1 MSKSLYEY
9 DFPKDLKN
17 MTFDELD
24 LLSYQIRDF
33 LIEKISKTGGH
44 LAPNLGVV
52 ELTLALHFAF
62 NSPKDKLIW
71 DVGHQSYVHKILTGR
86 AKGFDSLRQFGGMSG
101 FPKVCESPHD
111 VFDTG
116 HSSTAI
122 SLAMGMAVSRDLKHD
137 DYSIVAI
144 IGDGAMTGG
153 LAFEGLNNMSE
164 SGRRVI
170 VILNDNGMS
179 ISPNVGGLAKHLR
192 NLRTS
197 NQYLNIKKT
206 AKKVVDLPYIGDSLY
221 KSLRNAKEHMKYALL
236 PKGILF
242 EELGLTYLGPVD
254 GHNVEE
260 LARAMQ
266 AAKKINGPV
275 LIHAITKKGK
285 GYRSAENNPD
295 KFHGIGSFN
304 PCTGLPNPSKGI
316 SYSSIAGDEILSMA
330 KDHDDVVAV
339 SAAMCDA
346 TGLRKF
352 ADEFPERFF
361 DVGIAEAHGVTFSA
375 GMAASG
381 IRPVVAIYSSFLQR
395 AYDQIIEDVCIQN
408 LPVIFAIDRA
418 GVVGADGET
427 HHGNFDIA
435 YLSTMPNMTV
445 FTPNG
450 EKQLREAFRIAYS
463 LKSPCAIR
471 YPRGECPLD
480 SDHAVDSNFSSGN
493 TLTDLTKEVTDLT
506 KYATERYFLGQ
517 DVDIWAVGRMQEK
530 AKEIR
535 KILEDKG
542 MSVGIVNVKM
552 VKPIDLSEL
561 DDKAGLIVTLEDGTV
576 NGGFGEQFCSKLYTQ
591 KIDANAFKNTQTSSI
606 VKSKYNNKIIT
617 IGWPDKFIEH
627 GDVKS
632 LEKKYSLDVESIAT
646 NIEKR
651 YNKLNLDR

>member
-9 DFPKDLKN
+9 DFPKDLKK

-33 LIEKISKTGGH
+33 LIEKVSKTGGH

-62 NSPKDKLIW
+62 NSPKDKMIW

-101 FPKVCESPHD
+101 FPKICESPHD

-122 SLAMGMAVSRDLKHD
+122 SLAMGMAVSRDVKHD
-137 DYSIVAI
+137 DYNIVAI

-153 LAFEGLNNMSE
+153 LAFEGLNNISE

-179 ISPNVGGLAKHLR
+179 ISPNIGGLAKHLR

-206 AKKVVDLPYIGDSLY
+206 ARKVVDVPYIGDSLY
-221 KSLRNAKEHMKYALL
+221 KGMRNAKDHMKYALL
-236 PKGILF
+236 PKGVLF

-260 LARAMQ
+260 LVNAMQ

-304 PCTGLPNPSKGI
+304 PCTGLPNPSKGV

-352 ADEFPERFF
+352 ADKFPERFF

-381 IRPVVAIYSSFLQR
+381 LRPVVAIYSSFLQR
-395 AYDQIIEDVCIQN
+395 AYDQILEDVCIQK

-471 YPRGECPLD
+471 YPRGECPIN
-480 SDHAVDSNFSSGN
+480 SDTSVDSNFSSEN
-493 TLTDLTKEVTDLT
+493 AVTELT
-506 KYATERYFLGQ
+506 KYATERYCSGQ

-530 AKEIR
+530 AKDIR
-535 KILEDKG
+535 GILEDKG

-552 VKPIDLSEL
+552 VKPIDLSQF
-561 DDKAGLIVTLEDGTV
+561 DDKSGLIVTLEDGTL
-576 NGGFGEQFCSKLYTQ
+576 NGGFGEQFSSMLFTQ
-591 KIDANAFKNTQTSSI
+591 KIDTDAFENSQTSLI
-606 VKSKYNNKIIT
+606 VKNEYNNKIIT

-627 GDVKS
+627 GDLKS
-632 LEKKYSLDVESIAT
+632 LEKKYSLGAKSIAEA
-646 NIEKR
+646 IKSK
-651 YNKLNLDR
+651 YNELNLKR

>member
-9 DFPKDLKN
+9 DFPKDLKE
-17 MTFDELD
+17 MSFEDLD
-24 LLSYQIRDF
+24 LLSYQIREF
-33 LIEKISKTGGH
+33 LIEKVSQTGGH

-62 NSPKDKLIW
+62 DSPKDKLIW

-86 AKGFDSLRQFGGMSG
+86 ARGFDSLRQFGGMSG
-101 FPKVCESPHD
+101 FPKVSESPHD

-122 SLAMGMAVSRDLKHD
+122 SLAMGMSVSRDLNND
-137 DYSIVAI
+137 DYNIVAI

-153 LAFEGLNNMSE
+153 LAFEGLNNISD

-170 VILNDNGMS
+170 VVLNDNGMS
-179 ISPNVGGLAKHLR
+179 ISQNIGGLAKHLR

-197 NQYLNIKKT
+197 NPYLNIKKT
-206 AKKVVDLPYIGDSLY
+206 AKKVVGVPYIGDSLY
-221 KSLRNAKEHMKYALL
+221 KGMRNAKEHMKYALL
-236 PKGILF
+236 PKGVLF
-242 EELGLTYLGPVD
+242 EELGLTYLGPIN
-254 GHNVEE
+254 GHNVED
-260 LARAMQ
+260 LVDAMQ
-266 AAKKINGPV
+266 AAKKIDGPV

-304 PCTGLPNPSKGI
+304 PCTGLPKPSSGV
-316 SYSSIAGDEILSMA
+316 SYSSMAGNEILSMA
-330 KDHDDVVAV
+330 DDHPEIVAV

-352 ADEFPERFF
+352 ADKYPERFF

-381 IRPVVAIYSSFLQR
+381 LRPIVAIYSSFLQR
-395 AYDQIIEDVCIQN
+395 AYDQIIEDVCIQK

-435 YLSTMPNMTV
+435 YLSTMPNMTI

-463 LKSPCAIR
+463 LNSPCAIR
-471 YPRGECPLD
+471 YPRGECPLE
-480 SDHAVDSNFSSGN
+480 SDVLANPEMFSKDN
-493 TLTDLTKEVTDLT
+493 EVSDLT
-506 KYATERYFLGQ
+506 KYATERLFKGH

-535 KILEDKG
+535 NILQNKG
-542 MSVGIVNVKM
+542 LNVGIVNVKM
-552 VKPIDLSEL
+552 VKPIDVSQF
-561 DDKAGLIVTLEDGTV
+561 DCNTKIVVTLEDGTLK
-576 NGGFGEQFCSKLYTQ
+576 GGFGEQFCSMIHSQ
-591 KIDANAFKNTQTSSI
+591 KIDGVTCENSHTSTSI
-606 VKSKYNNKIIT
+606 KDECCGKIIT
-617 IGWPDKFIEH
+617 VGWPDKFIEH

-632 LEKKYSLDVESIAT
+632 LEKKYSLDAESIADR
-646 NIEKR
+646 IQRK
-651 YNKLNLDR
+651 YNELYLNR

>member
-9 DFPKDLKN
+9 DFPKDLKK

-33 LIEKISKTGGH
+33 LIEKVSKTGGH

-62 NSPKDKLIW
+62 NSPKDKMIW

-101 FPKVCESPHD
+101 FPKICESPHD

-122 SLAMGMAVSRDLKHD
+122 SLAMGMAVSRDVKHD
-137 DYSIVAI
+137 DYNIVAI

-153 LAFEGLNNMSE
+153 LAFEGLNNISE

-179 ISPNVGGLAKHLR
+179 ISPNIGGLAKHLR

-206 AKKVVDLPYIGDSLY
+206 ARKVVDVPYIGDSLY
-221 KSLRNAKEHMKYALL
+221 KGMRNAKDHMKYALL
-236 PKGILF
+236 PKGVLF

-260 LARAMQ
+260 LVNAMQ

-304 PCTGLPNPSKGI
+304 PCTGLPNPSKGV

-352 ADEFPERFF
+352 ADKYPERFF

-381 IRPVVAIYSSFLQR
+381 LRPVVAIYSSFLQR
-395 AYDQIIEDVCIQN
+395 AYDQIIEDVCIQK

-471 YPRGECPLD
+471 YPRGECPIN
-480 SDHAVDSNFSSGN
+480 SDTSVDSNFSSEN
-493 TLTDLTKEVTDLT
+493 AVTELT
-506 KYATERYFLGQ
+506 KYATERYCSGQ

-530 AKEIR
+530 AKDIR
-535 KILEDKG
+535 GILEDKG

-552 VKPIDLSEL
+552 VKPIDLSQF
-561 DDKAGLIVTLEDGTV
+561 DDKSGLIVTLEDGTL
-576 NGGFGEQFCSKLYTQ
+576 NGGFGEQFSSMLFTQ
-591 KIDANAFKNTQTSSI
+591 KIDTDAFENSQTSLI
-606 VKSKYNNKIIT
+606 VKNEYNNKIIT

-627 GDVKS
+627 GDLKS
-632 LEKKYSLDVESIAT
+632 LEKKYSLDAKSIAEA
-646 NIEKR
+646 IKSK
-651 YNKLNLDR
+651 YNELNLKR

>member
-9 DFPKDLKN
+9 DFPKDLKK

-33 LIEKISKTGGH
+33 LIEKVSKTGGH

-62 NSPKDKLIW
+62 NSPKDKMIW

-101 FPKVCESPHD
+101 FPKICESPHD

-122 SLAMGMAVSRDLKHD
+122 SLAMGMAVSRDVKHD
-137 DYSIVAI
+137 DYNIVAI

-153 LAFEGLNNMSE
+153 LAFEGLNNISE

-179 ISPNVGGLAKHLR
+179 ISPNIGGLAKHLR

-206 AKKVVDLPYIGDSLY
+206 ARKVVDVPYIGDSLY
-221 KSLRNAKEHMKYALL
+221 KGMRNAKDHMKYALL
-236 PKGILF
+236 PKGVLF

-260 LARAMQ
+260 LVNAMQ

-304 PCTGLPNPSKGI
+304 PCTGLPNPSKGV

-352 ADEFPERFF
+352 ADKFPERFF

-381 IRPVVAIYSSFLQR
+381 LRPVVAIYSSFLQR
-395 AYDQIIEDVCIQN
+395 AYDQILEDVCIQK

-471 YPRGECPLD
+471 YPRGECPIN
-480 SDHAVDSNFSSGN
+480 SDTSVDSNFSSEN
-493 TLTDLTKEVTDLT
+493 AVTELT
-506 KYATERYFLGQ
+506 KYATERYCSGQ

-530 AKEIR
+530 AKDIR
-535 KILEDKG
+535 GILEDKG

-552 VKPIDLSEL
+552 VKPIDLSEF
-561 DDKAGLIVTLEDGTV
+561 DDKSGLIVTLEDGTL
-576 NGGFGEQFCSKLYTQ
+576 NGGFGEQFSSMLFTQ
-591 KIDANAFKNTQTSSI
+591 KIDTDAFENSQTSLI
-606 VKSKYNNKIIT
+606 VKNEYNNKIIT

-627 GDVKS
+627 GDLKS
-632 LEKKYSLDVESIAT
+632 LEKKYSLDAKSIAEA
-646 NIEKR
+646 IKSK
-651 YNKLNLDR
+651 YNELNLKR

>member
-9 DFPKDLKN
+9 DFPKDLKK

-33 LIEKISKTGGH
+33 LIEKVSKTGGH

-62 NSPKDKLIW
+62 NSPKDKMIW

-101 FPKVCESPHD
+101 FPKICESPHD

-122 SLAMGMAVSRDLKHD
+122 SLAMGMAVSRDVKHD
-137 DYSIVAI
+137 DYNIVAI

-153 LAFEGLNNMSE
+153 LAFEGLNNISE

-179 ISPNVGGLAKHLR
+179 ISPNIGGLAKHLR

-206 AKKVVDLPYIGDSLY
+206 ARKVVDVPYIGDSLY
-221 KSLRNAKEHMKYALL
+221 KGMRNAKDHMKYALL
-236 PKGILF
+236 PKGVLF

-260 LARAMQ
+260 LVNAMQ

-304 PCTGLPNPSKGI
+304 PCTGLPNPSKGV

-352 ADEFPERFF
+352 ADKFPERFF

-381 IRPVVAIYSSFLQR
+381 LRPVVAIYSSFLQR
-395 AYDQIIEDVCIQN
+395 AYDQILEDVCIQK

-471 YPRGECPLD
+471 YPRGECPIN
-480 SDHAVDSNFSSGN
+480 SDTSVDSNFSSEN
-493 TLTDLTKEVTDLT
+493 AVTELT
-506 KYATERYFLGQ
+506 KYATERYCSGQ

-530 AKEIR
+530 AKDIR
-535 KILEDKG
+535 GILEDKG

-552 VKPIDLSEL
+552 VKPIDLSQF
-561 DDKAGLIVTLEDGTV
+561 DDKSGLIVTLEDGTL
-576 NGGFGEQFCSKLYTQ
+576 NGGFGEQFSSMLFTQ
-591 KIDANAFKNTQTSSI
+591 KIDTDAFENSQTSLI
-606 VKSKYNNKIIT
+606 VKNEYNNKIIT

-627 GDVKS
+627 GDLKS
-632 LEKKYSLDVESIAT
+632 LEKKYSLDAKSIAEA
-646 NIEKR
+646 IKSK
-651 YNKLNLDR
+651 YNELNLKR

>member
-9 DFPKDLKN
+9 DFPKDLKK

-33 LIEKISKTGGH
+33 LIEKVSKTGGH

-122 SLAMGMAVSRDLKHD
+122 SLAMGMAVSRDVKHD
-137 DYSIVAI
+137 DYNIVAI

-153 LAFEGLNNMSE
+153 LAFEGLNNISE

-179 ISPNVGGLAKHLR
+179 ISPNIGGLAKHLR

-206 AKKVVDLPYIGDSLY
+206 ARKVVDVPYIGDSLY
-221 KSLRNAKEHMKYALL
+221 KGMRNAKDHMKYALL
-236 PKGILF
+236 PKGVLF

-260 LARAMQ
+260 LVNAMQ

-304 PCTGLPNPSKGI
+304 PCTGLPNPSKGV

-352 ADEFPERFF
+352 ANKFPERFF

-381 IRPVVAIYSSFLQR
+381 LRPVVAIYSSFLQR
-395 AYDQIIEDVCIQN
+395 AYDQILEDVCIQK

-445 FTPNG
+445 FSPNG
-450 EKQLREAFRIAYS
+450 EKQLREAFQIAYS

-471 YPRGECPLD
+471 YPRGECPLN
-480 SDHAVDSNFSSGN
+480 SDAALEPNFSSEN
-493 TLTDLTKEVTDLT
+493 TAIDLT
-506 KYATERYFLGQ
+506 KYATERYCSGQ

-535 KILEDKG
+535 RILEEKG
-542 MSVGIVNVKM
+542 MSIGIVNVKL
-552 VKPIDLSEL
+552 VKPIDFSEF
-561 DDKAGLIVTLEDGTV
+561 DVKAKIIVTLEDGTL
-576 NGGFGEQFCSKLYTQ
+576 NGGFGEKFSSKLCTQ
-591 KIDANAFKNTQTSSI
+591 RMDTDEL
-606 VKSKYNNKIIT
+606 NNLQASAKKHDKHLNSIIT

-627 GDVKS
+627 GDVKN
-632 LEKKYSLDVESIAT
+632 LEKKYSLDAESIAA

-651 YNKLNLDR
+651 YNELNLDR

>member
-9 DFPKDLKN
+9 DFPKDLKK

-33 LIEKISKTGGH
+33 LIEKVSKTGGH

-62 NSPKDKLIW
+62 NSPKDKMIW

-101 FPKVCESPHD
+101 FPKICESPHD

-122 SLAMGMAVSRDLKHD
+122 SLAMGMAVSRDVKHD
-137 DYSIVAI
+137 DYNIVAI

-153 LAFEGLNNMSE
+153 LAFEGLNNISE

-179 ISPNVGGLAKHLR
+179 ISPNIGGLAKHLR

-206 AKKVVDLPYIGDSLY
+206 ARKVVDVPYIGDSLY
-221 KSLRNAKEHMKYALL
+221 KGMRNAKDHMKYALL
-236 PKGILF
+236 PKGVLF

-260 LARAMQ
+260 LVNAMQ

-304 PCTGLPNPSKGI
+304 PCTGLPNPSKGV

-352 ADEFPERFF
+352 ANKFPERFF

-381 IRPVVAIYSSFLQR
+381 LRPVVAIYSSFLQR
-395 AYDQIIEDVCIQN
+395 AYDQILEDVCIQK

-471 YPRGECPLD
+471 YPRGECPIN
-480 SDHAVDSNFSSGN
+480 SDTSVDSNFSSEN
-493 TLTDLTKEVTDLT
+493 AVTELT
-506 KYATERYFLGQ
+506 KYATERYCSGQ

-530 AKEIR
+530 AKDIR
-535 KILEDKG
+535 GILEDKG

-552 VKPIDLSEL
+552 VKPINLSQF
-561 DDKAGLIVTLEDGTV
+561 DDKSGLIVTLEDGTL
-576 NGGFGEQFCSKLYTQ
+576 NGGFGEQFSSMLFTQ
-591 KIDANAFKNTQTSSI
+591 KIDTDAFENSQTSLI
-606 VKSKYNNKIIT
+606 VKNEYNNKIIT

-627 GDVKS
+627 GDLKS
-632 LEKKYSLDVESIAT
+632 LEKKYSLDAKSIAEA
-646 NIEKR
+646 IKSK
-651 YNKLNLDR
+651 YNELNLKR

>member
-9 DFPKDLKN
+9 DFPKDLKK

-33 LIEKISKTGGH
+33 LIEKVSKTGGH

-62 NSPKDKLIW
+62 NSPKDKMIW

-101 FPKVCESPHD
+101 FPKICESPHD

-122 SLAMGMAVSRDLKHD
+122 SLAMGMAVSRDVKHD
-137 DYSIVAI
+137 DYNIVAI

-153 LAFEGLNNMSE
+153 LAFEGLNNISE

-179 ISPNVGGLAKHLR
+179 ISPNIGGLAKHLR

-206 AKKVVDLPYIGDSLY
+206 ARNVFDVPYIADSLY
-221 KSLRNAKEHMKYALL
+221 KGMRNAKDHMKYALL
-236 PKGILF
+236 PKGVLF

-260 LARAMQ
+260 LVNAMQ

-304 PCTGLPNPSKGI
+304 PCTGLPNPSKGV

-352 ADEFPERFF
+352 ADKFPERFF

-381 IRPVVAIYSSFLQR
+381 LRPVVAIYSSFLQR
-395 AYDQIIEDVCIQN
+395 AYDQILEDVCIQK

-471 YPRGECPLD
+471 YPRGECPIN
-480 SDHAVDSNFSSGN
+480 SDTSVDSNFSSEN
-493 TLTDLTKEVTDLT
+493 AVTELT
-506 KYATERYFLGQ
+506 KYATERYCSGQ

-530 AKEIR
+530 AKDIR
-535 KILEDKG
+535 GILEDKG

-552 VKPIDLSEL
+552 VKPIDLSQF
-561 DDKAGLIVTLEDGTV
+561 DDKSGLIVTLEDGTL
-576 NGGFGEQFCSKLYTQ
+576 NGGFGEQFSSMLFTQ
-591 KIDANAFKNTQTSSI
+591 KIDTDAFENSQTSLI
-606 VKSKYNNKIIT
+606 VKNEYNNKIIT

-627 GDVKS
+627 GDLKS
-632 LEKKYSLDVESIAT
+632 LEKKYSLDAKSIAEA
-646 NIEKR
+646 IKSK
-651 YNKLNLDR
+651 YNELNLKR

>member
-9 DFPKDLKN
+9 DFPKDLKK

-33 LIEKISKTGGH
+33 LIEKVSKTGGH

-122 SLAMGMAVSRDLKHD
+122 SLAMGMAVSRDVKHD
-137 DYSIVAI
+137 DYNIVAI

-153 LAFEGLNNMSE
+153 LAFEGLNNISE

-179 ISPNVGGLAKHLR
+179 ISPNIGGLAKHLR

-206 AKKVVDLPYIGDSLY
+206 ARKVVDVPYIGDSLY
-221 KSLRNAKEHMKYALL
+221 KGMRNAKDHMKYALL
-236 PKGILF
+236 PKGVLF

-260 LARAMQ
+260 LVNAMQ

-304 PCTGLPNPSKGI
+304 PCTGLPNPSKGV

-352 ADEFPERFF
+352 ADKFPERFF

-381 IRPVVAIYSSFLQR
+381 LRPVVAIYSSFLQR
-395 AYDQIIEDVCIQN
+395 AYDQILEDVCIQK

-471 YPRGECPLD
+471 YPRGECPIN
-480 SDHAVDSNFSSGN
+480 SDTSVDSNFSSEN
-493 TLTDLTKEVTDLT
+493 AVTELT
-506 KYATERYFLGQ
+506 KYATERYCSGQ

-530 AKEIR
+530 AKDIR
-535 KILEDKG
+535 GILEDKG

-552 VKPIDLSEL
+552 VKPIDLSQF
-561 DDKAGLIVTLEDGTV
+561 DDKSGLIVTLEDGTL
-576 NGGFGEQFCSKLYTQ
+576 NGGFGEQFSSMLFTQ
-591 KIDANAFKNTQTSSI
+591 KIDTDAFENSQTSLI
-606 VKSKYNNKIIT
+606 VKNEYNNKIIT

-627 GDVKS
+627 GDLKS
-632 LEKKYSLDVESIAT
+632 LEKKYSLDAKSIAEA
-646 NIEKR
+646 IKSK
-651 YNKLNLDR
+651 YNELNLKR

>member
-9 DFPKDLKN
+9 DFPKDLKK

-33 LIEKISKTGGH
+33 LIEKVSKTGGH

-62 NSPKDKLIW
+62 NSPKDKMIW

-101 FPKVCESPHD
+101 FPKICESPHD

-122 SLAMGMAVSRDLKHD
+122 SLAMGMAVSRDVKHD
-137 DYSIVAI
+137 DYNIVAI

-153 LAFEGLNNMSE
+153 LAFEGLNNISE

-179 ISPNVGGLAKHLR
+179 ISPNIGGLAKHLR

-206 AKKVVDLPYIGDSLY
+206 ARKVVDVPYIGDSLY
-221 KSLRNAKEHMKYALL
+221 KGMRNAKDHMKYALL
-236 PKGILF
+236 PKGVLF

-260 LARAMQ
+260 LVNAMQ

-285 GYRSAENNPD
+285 GYWSAENNPD

-304 PCTGLPNPSKGI
+304 PCTGLPNPSKGV

-352 ADEFPERFF
+352 ADKFPERFF

-381 IRPVVAIYSSFLQR
+381 LRPVVAIYSSFLQR
-395 AYDQIIEDVCIQN
+395 AYDQILEDVCIQK

-471 YPRGECPLD
+471 YPRGECPIN
-480 SDHAVDSNFSSGN
+480 SDTSVDSNFSSEN
-493 TLTDLTKEVTDLT
+493 AVTELT
-506 KYATERYFLGQ
+506 KYATERYCSGQ

-530 AKEIR
+530 AKDIR
-535 KILEDKG
+535 GILEDKG

-552 VKPIDLSEL
+552 VKPIDLSQF
-561 DDKAGLIVTLEDGTV
+561 DDKSGLIVTLEDGTL
-576 NGGFGEQFCSKLYTQ
+576 NGGFGEQFSSMLFTQ
-591 KIDANAFKNTQTSSI
+591 KIDTDAFENSQTSLI
-606 VKSKYNNKIIT
+606 VKNEYNNKIIT

-627 GDVKS
+627 GDLKS
-632 LEKKYSLDVESIAT
+632 LEKKYSLDAKSIAEA
-646 NIEKR
+646 IKSK
-651 YNKLNLDR
+651 YNELNLKR

>member
-9 DFPKDLKN
+9 DFPKDLKK

-33 LIEKISKTGGH
+33 LIEKVSKTGGH

-62 NSPKDKLIW
+62 NSPKDKMIW

-101 FPKVCESPHD
+101 FPKICESPHD

-122 SLAMGMAVSRDLKHD
+122 SLAMGMAVSRDVKHD
-137 DYSIVAI
+137 DYNIVAI

-153 LAFEGLNNMSE
+153 LAFEGLNNISE

-179 ISPNVGGLAKHLR
+179 ISPNIGGLAKHLR

-206 AKKVVDLPYIGDSLY
+206 ARKVVDVPYIGDSLY
-221 KSLRNAKEHMKYALL
+221 KGMRNAKDHMKYALL
-236 PKGILF
+236 PKGVLF

-260 LARAMQ
+260 LVNAMQ

-352 ADEFPERFF
+352 ADKYPERFF

-381 IRPVVAIYSSFLQR
+381 LRPVVAIYSSFLQR
-395 AYDQIIEDVCIQN
+395 AYDQIIEDVCIQK

-445 FTPNG
+445 FSPNG

-471 YPRGECPLD
+471 YPRGECPIN
-480 SDHAVDSNFSSGN
+480 SDTSVDSNFSSEN
-493 TLTDLTKEVTDLT
+493 AVTELT
-506 KYATERYFLGQ
+506 KYATERYCSGQ

-530 AKEIR
+530 AKDIR
-535 KILEDKG
+535 GILEDKG

-552 VKPIDLSEL
+552 VKPIDLSQF
-561 DDKAGLIVTLEDGTV
+561 DDKSGLIVTLEDGTL
-576 NGGFGEQFCSKLYTQ
+576 NGGFGEQFSSMLFTQ
-591 KIDANAFKNTQTSSI
+591 KIDTDAFENSQTSLI
-606 VKSKYNNKIIT
+606 VKNEYNNKIIT

-627 GDVKS
+627 GDLKS
-632 LEKKYSLDVESIAT
+632 LEKKYSLDAESIAA

-651 YNKLNLDR
+651 YNELNLDR

>member
-9 DFPKDLKN
+9 DFPKDLKK

-33 LIEKISKTGGH
+33 LIEKVSKTGGH

-62 NSPKDKLIW
+62 DSPKDKLIW

-137 DYSIVAI
+137 DYNIVAI

-153 LAFEGLNNMSE
+153 LAFEGLNNISE

-179 ISPNVGGLAKHLR
+179 ISPNIGGLAKHLR

-206 AKKVVDLPYIGDSLY
+206 ARKVVDVPYIGDSLY
-221 KSLRNAKEHMKYALL
+221 KGMRNAKDHMKYALL
-236 PKGILF
+236 PKGVLF

-260 LARAMQ
+260 LVNAMQ

-304 PCTGLPNPSKGI
+304 PCTGLPNPSKGV

-352 ADEFPERFF
+352 ADKFPERFF

-381 IRPVVAIYSSFLQR
+381 LRPVVAIYSSFLQR
-395 AYDQIIEDVCIQN
+395 AYDQILEDVCIQK

-471 YPRGECPLD
+471 YPRGECPIN
-480 SDHAVDSNFSSGN
+480 SDTSVDSNFSSEN
-493 TLTDLTKEVTDLT
+493 AVTELT
-506 KYATERYFLGQ
+506 KYATARYCSGQ

-535 KILEDKG
+535 EILEDKG
-542 MSVGIVNVKM
+542 MSIGIVNVKM
-552 VKPIDLSEL
+552 VKPIDLSQF
-561 DDKAGLIVTLEDGTV
+561 DDKSGLIVTLEDGTL
-576 NGGFGEQFCSKLYTQ
+576 NGGFGEQFCAKLYTQ
-591 KIDANAFKNTQTSSI
+591 RIDRDRFENNQTSLI
-606 VKSKYNNKIIT
+606 SKDEYNNKVIT

-627 GDVKS
+627 GDLKS
-632 LEKKYSLDVESIAT
+632 LEKKHSLDAKSIAESIERKYSEL
-646 NIEKR
+646 NSKR
-651 YNKLNLDR
+651 

>member
-9 DFPKDLKN
+9 DFPKDLKK

-33 LIEKISKTGGH
+33 LIEKVSKTGGH

-62 NSPKDKLIW
+62 NSPKDKMIW

-101 FPKVCESPHD
+101 FPKICESPHD

-122 SLAMGMAVSRDLKHD
+122 SLAMGMAVSRDVKHD
-137 DYSIVAI
+137 DYNIVAI

-153 LAFEGLNNMSE
+153 LAFEGLNNISE

-179 ISPNVGGLAKHLR
+179 ISPNIGGLAKHLR

-206 AKKVVDLPYIGDSLY
+206 ARKVVDVPYIGDSLY
-221 KSLRNAKEHMKYALL
+221 KGMRNAKDHMKYALL
-236 PKGILF
+236 PKGVLF

-260 LARAMQ
+260 LVNAMQ

-304 PCTGLPNPSKGI
+304 PCTGLPNPSKGV

-352 ADEFPERFF
+352 ADKFPERFF

-381 IRPVVAIYSSFLQR
+381 LRPVVAIYSSFLQR
-395 AYDQIIEDVCIQN
+395 AYDQILEDVCIQK

-471 YPRGECPLD
+471 YPRGECPIN
-480 SDHAVDSNFSSGN
+480 SDTSVDSNFSSEN
-493 TLTDLTKEVTDLT
+493 AVTELT
-506 KYATERYFLGQ
+506 KYATERYCSGQ

-530 AKEIR
+530 AKDIR
-535 KILEDKG
+535 GILEDKG

-552 VKPIDLSEL
+552 VKPIDLSQF
-561 DDKAGLIVTLEDGTV
+561 DDKSGLIVTLEDGTL
-576 NGGFGEQFCSKLYTQ
+576 NGGFGEQFSSMLFTQ
-591 KIDANAFKNTQTSSI
+591 KIDTDAFENSQTSLI
-606 VKSKYNNKIIT
+606 VKNEYNNKIIT

-627 GDVKS
+627 GDLKS
-632 LEKKYSLDVESIAT
+632 LEEKYSLDAKSIAEA
-646 NIEKR
+646 IKSK
-651 YNKLNLDR
+651 YNELNLKR

>member
-9 DFPKDLKN
+9 DFPKDLKK

-33 LIEKISKTGGH
+33 LIEKVSKTGGH

-62 NSPKDKLIW
+62 NSPKDKMIW

-101 FPKVCESPHD
+101 FPKICESPHD

-122 SLAMGMAVSRDLKHD
+122 SLAMGMAVSRDVKHD
-137 DYSIVAI
+137 DYNIVAI

-153 LAFEGLNNMSE
+153 LAFEGLNNISE

-179 ISPNVGGLAKHLR
+179 ISPNIGGLAKHLR

-206 AKKVVDLPYIGDSLY
+206 ARKVVDVPYIGDSLY
-221 KSLRNAKEHMKYALL
+221 KGMRNAKDHMKYALL
-236 PKGILF
+236 PKGVLF

-260 LARAMQ
+260 LVNAMQ

-304 PCTGLPNPSKGI
+304 PCTGLPNPSKGV

-352 ADEFPERFF
+352 ADKFPERFF

-381 IRPVVAIYSSFLQR
+381 LRPVLAIYSSFLQR
-395 AYDQIIEDVCIQN
+395 AYDQILEDVCIQK

-471 YPRGECPLD
+471 YPRGECPIN
-480 SDHAVDSNFSSGN
+480 SDTSVDSNFSSEN
-493 TLTDLTKEVTDLT
+493 AVTELT
-506 KYATERYFLGQ
+506 KYATERYCSGQ

-530 AKEIR
+530 AKDIR
-535 KILEDKG
+535 GILEDKG

-552 VKPIDLSEL
+552 VKPIDLSQF
-561 DDKAGLIVTLEDGTV
+561 DDKSGLIVTLEDGTL
-576 NGGFGEQFCSKLYTQ
+576 NGGFGEQFSSMLFTQ
-591 KIDANAFKNTQTSSI
+591 KIDTDAFENSQTSLI
-606 VKSKYNNKIIT
+606 VKNEYNNKIIT

-627 GDVKS
+627 GDLKS
-632 LEKKYSLDVESIAT
+632 LEKKYSLDAKSIAEA
-646 NIEKR
+646 IKSK
-651 YNKLNLDR
+651 YNELNLKR

>member
-1 MSKSLYEY
+1 MSKSLSEY
-9 DFPKDLKN
+9 DFPKDLKK

-33 LIEKISKTGGH
+33 LIEKVSKTGGH

-62 NSPKDKLIW
+62 NSPKDKMIW

-101 FPKVCESPHD
+101 FPKICESPHD

-122 SLAMGMAVSRDLKHD
+122 SLAMGMAVSRDVKHD
-137 DYSIVAI
+137 DYNIVAI

-153 LAFEGLNNMSE
+153 LAFEGLNNISE

-179 ISPNVGGLAKHLR
+179 ISPNIGGLAKHLR

-206 AKKVVDLPYIGDSLY
+206 ARKVVDVPYIGDSLY
-221 KSLRNAKEHMKYALL
+221 KGMRNAKDHMKYALL
-236 PKGILF
+236 PKGVLF

-260 LARAMQ
+260 LVNAMQ

-304 PCTGLPNPSKGI
+304 PCTGLPNPSKGV

-352 ADEFPERFF
+352 ADKFPERFF

-381 IRPVVAIYSSFLQR
+381 LRPVVAIYSSFLQR
-395 AYDQIIEDVCIQN
+395 AYDQILEDVCIQK

-471 YPRGECPLD
+471 YPRGECPIN
-480 SDHAVDSNFSSGN
+480 SDTSVDSNFSSEN
-493 TLTDLTKEVTDLT
+493 AVTELT
-506 KYATERYFLGQ
+506 KYATERYCSGQ

-530 AKEIR
+530 AKDIR
-535 KILEDKG
+535 GILEDKG

-552 VKPIDLSEL
+552 VKPIDLSQF
-561 DDKAGLIVTLEDGTV
+561 DDKSGLIVTLEDGTL
-576 NGGFGEQFCSKLYTQ
+576 NGGFGEQFSSMLFTQ
-591 KIDANAFKNTQTSSI
+591 KIDTDAFENSQTSLI
-606 VKSKYNNKIIT
+606 VKNEYNNKIIT

-627 GDVKS
+627 GDLKS
-632 LEKKYSLDVESIAT
+632 LEKKYSLDAKSIAEA
-646 NIEKR
+646 IKSK
-651 YNKLNLDR
+651 YNELNLKR

>member
-9 DFPKDLKN
+9 DFPKDLKK

-33 LIEKISKTGGH
+33 LIEKVSKTGGH

-122 SLAMGMAVSRDLKHD
+122 SLAMGMAVSRDVKHD
-137 DYSIVAI
+137 DYNIVAI

-153 LAFEGLNNMSE
+153 LAFEGLNNISE

-179 ISPNVGGLAKHLR
+179 ISPNIGGLAKHLR

-206 AKKVVDLPYIGDSLY
+206 ARKVVDVPYIGDSLY
-221 KSLRNAKEHMKYALL
+221 KGMRNAKDHMKYALL
-236 PKGILF
+236 PKGVLF

-260 LARAMQ
+260 LVNAMQ

-304 PCTGLPNPSKGI
+304 PCTGLPNPSKGV

-352 ADEFPERFF
+352 ANKFPERFF

-381 IRPVVAIYSSFLQR
+381 LRPVVAIYSSFLQR
-395 AYDQIIEDVCIQN
+395 AYDQILEDVCIQK

-471 YPRGECPLD
+471 YPRGECPIN
-480 SDHAVDSNFSSGN
+480 SDTSVDSNFSSEN
-493 TLTDLTKEVTDLT
+493 AVTELT
-506 KYATERYFLGQ
+506 KYATERYCSGQ
-517 DVDIWAVGRMQEK
+517 GVDIWAVGRMQEK
-530 AKEIR
+530 AKDIR
-535 KILEDKG
+535 GILEDKG

-552 VKPIDLSEL
+552 VKPIDLSQF
-561 DDKAGLIVTLEDGTV
+561 DDKSGLIVTLEDGTL
-576 NGGFGEQFCSKLYTQ
+576 NGGFGEQFSSMLFTQ
-591 KIDANAFKNTQTSSI
+591 KIDTDAFENSQTSLI
-606 VKSKYNNKIIT
+606 VKNEYNNKIIT

-627 GDVKS
+627 GDLKS
-632 LEKKYSLDVESIAT
+632 LEKKYSLDAKSIAEA
-646 NIEKR
+646 IKSK
-651 YNKLNLDR
+651 YNELNLKR

>member
-480 SDHAVDSNFSSGN
+480 SDHAVDSNFSLEN

-561 DDKAGLIVTLEDGTV
+561 DDKAGLIVTLEDGTL
-576 NGGFGEQFCSKLYTQ
+576 NGGFGEQFCAKLYTQ
-591 KIDANAFKNTQTSSI
+591 RDE
-606 VKSKYNNKIIT
+606 YNNKVIT

-627 GDVKS
+627 GDLKS
-632 LEKKYSLDVESIAT
+632 LEKKYSLDAKSIAESI
-646 NIEKR
+646 ERK
-651 YNKLNLDR
+651 YSELNLKR

>member
-9 DFPKDLKN
+9 DFPKDLKK

-33 LIEKISKTGGH
+33 LIEKVSKTGGH

-62 NSPKDKLIW
+62 NSPKDKMIW

-101 FPKVCESPHD
+101 FPKICESPHD

-122 SLAMGMAVSRDLKHD
+122 SLAMGMAVSRDVKHD
-137 DYSIVAI
+137 DYNIVAI

-153 LAFEGLNNMSE
+153 LAFEGLNNISE

-179 ISPNVGGLAKHLR
+179 ISPNIGGLAKHLR

-206 AKKVVDLPYIGDSLY
+206 ARKVVDVPYIGDSLY
-221 KSLRNAKEHMKYALL
+221 KGMRNAKDHMKYALL
-236 PKGILF
+236 PKGVLF

-260 LARAMQ
+260 LVNAMQ
-266 AAKKINGPV
+266 SAKKINGPV

-304 PCTGLPNPSKGI
+304 PCTGLPNPSKGV
-316 SYSSIAGDEILSMA
+316 SYSSIAGDEILSMS

-352 ADEFPERFF
+352 ADKFPERFF

-381 IRPVVAIYSSFLQR
+381 LRPVVAIYSSFLQR
-395 AYDQIIEDVCIQN
+395 AYDQILEDVCIQK

-471 YPRGECPLD
+471 YPRGECPIN
-480 SDHAVDSNFSSGN
+480 SDTSVDSNFSSEN
-493 TLTDLTKEVTDLT
+493 AVTELT
-506 KYATERYFLGQ
+506 KYATERYCSGQ

-530 AKEIR
+530 AKDIR
-535 KILEDKG
+535 GILEDKG

-552 VKPIDLSEL
+552 VKPIDLSQF
-561 DDKAGLIVTLEDGTV
+561 DDKSGLIVTLEDGTL
-576 NGGFGEQFCSKLYTQ
+576 NGGFGEQFSSMLFTQ
-591 KIDANAFKNTQTSSI
+591 KIDTDAFENSQTSLI
-606 VKSKYNNKIIT
+606 VKNEYNNKIIT

-627 GDVKS
+627 GDLKS
-632 LEKKYSLDVESIAT
+632 LEKKYSLDAKSIAEA
-646 NIEKR
+646 IKSK
-651 YNKLNLDR
+651 YNELNLKR

>member
-9 DFPKDLKN
+9 DFPKDLKK

-33 LIEKISKTGGH
+33 LIEKVSKTGGH

-122 SLAMGMAVSRDLKHD
+122 SLAMGMAVSRDVKHD
-137 DYSIVAI
+137 DYNIVAI

-153 LAFEGLNNMSE
+153 LAFEGLNNISE

-179 ISPNVGGLAKHLR
+179 ISPNIGGLAKHLR

-206 AKKVVDLPYIGDSLY
+206 ARKVVDVPYIGDSLY
-221 KSLRNAKEHMKYALL
+221 KGMRNAKDHMKYALL
-236 PKGILF
+236 PKGVLF

-260 LARAMQ
+260 LVNAMQ

-304 PCTGLPNPSKGI
+304 PCTGLPNPSKGV

-352 ADEFPERFF
+352 ADKFPERFF

-381 IRPVVAIYSSFLQR
+381 LRPVVAIYSSFLQR
-395 AYDQIIEDVCIQN
+395 AYDQILEDVCIQK

-471 YPRGECPLD
+471 YPRGECPIN
-480 SDHAVDSNFSSGN
+480 SDTSVDSNFSSEN
-493 TLTDLTKEVTDLT
+493 AVTELT
-506 KYATERYFLGQ
+506 KYATERYCSGQ

-530 AKEIR
+530 AKDIR
-535 KILEDKG
+535 GILEDKG
-542 MSVGIVNVKM
+542 MRVGIVNVKM
-552 VKPIDLSEL
+552 VKPIDLSQF
-561 DDKAGLIVTLEDGTV
+561 DDKSGLIVTLEDGTL
-576 NGGFGEQFCSKLYTQ
+576 NGGFGEQFSSMLFTQ
-591 KIDANAFKNTQTSSI
+591 KIDTDAFENSQTSLI
-606 VKSKYNNKIIT
+606 VKNEYNNKIIT

-627 GDVKS
+627 GDLKS
-632 LEKKYSLDVESIAT
+632 LEKKYSLDAKSIAEA
-646 NIEKR
+646 IKSK
-651 YNKLNLDR
+651 YNELNLKR

>member
-9 DFPKDLKN
+9 DFPKDLKK

-33 LIEKISKTGGH
+33 LIEKVSKTGGH

-62 NSPKDKLIW
+62 NSPKDKMIW

-101 FPKVCESPHD
+101 FPKICESPHD

-122 SLAMGMAVSRDLKHD
+122 SLAMGMAVSRDVKHD
-137 DYSIVAI
+137 DYNIVAI

-153 LAFEGLNNMSE
+153 LAFEGLNNISE

-179 ISPNVGGLAKHLR
+179 ISPNIGGLAKHLR

-206 AKKVVDLPYIGDSLY
+206 ARKVVDVPYIGDSLY
-221 KSLRNAKEHMKYALL
+221 KGMRNAKDHMKYALL
-236 PKGILF
+236 PKGVLF

-260 LARAMQ
+260 LVNAMQ

-304 PCTGLPNPSKGI
+304 PCTGLPNPSKGV

-352 ADEFPERFF
+352 ADKFPERFF

-381 IRPVVAIYSSFLQR
+381 LRPVVAIYSSFLQR
-395 AYDQIIEDVCIQN
+395 AYDQILEDVCIQK

-463 LKSPCAIR
+463 LKSPCPIN
-471 YPRGECPLD
+471 
-480 SDHAVDSNFSSGN
+480 SDTSVDSNFSSEN
-493 TLTDLTKEVTDLT
+493 AVTELT
-506 KYATERYFLGQ
+506 KYATERYCSGQ

-530 AKEIR
+530 AKDIR
-535 KILEDKG
+535 GILEDKG

-552 VKPIDLSEL
+552 VKPIDLSQF
-561 DDKAGLIVTLEDGTV
+561 DDKSGLIVTLEDGTL
-576 NGGFGEQFCSKLYTQ
+576 NGGFGEQFSSMLFTQ
-591 KIDANAFKNTQTSSI
+591 KIDTDAFENSQTSLI
-606 VKSKYNNKIIT
+606 VKNEYNNKIIT

-627 GDVKS
+627 GDLKS
-632 LEKKYSLDVESIAT
+632 LEEKYSLDAKSIAEA
-646 NIEKR
+646 IKSK
-651 YNKLNLDR
+651 YNELNLKR

>member
-9 DFPKDLKN
+9 DFPNDLKK
-17 MTFDELD
+17 MTFDDLD

-33 LIEKISKTGGH
+33 LIEKVSKTGGH

-62 NSPKDKLIW
+62 DSPKDKLIW

-86 AKGFDSLRQFGGMSG
+86 AKGFDSLRQYGGMSG

-122 SLAMGMAVSRDLKHD
+122 SLAMGMVVSRDLKHD
-137 DYSIVAI
+137 DYNIVAI

-153 LAFEGLNNMSE
+153 LAFEGLNNISE

-179 ISPNVGGLAKHLR
+179 ISPNIGGLAKHLR

-197 NQYLNIKKT
+197 NPYLNIKKT
-206 AKKVVDLPYIGDSLY
+206 AKKVVDVPYIGDSLY
-221 KSLRNAKEHMKYALL
+221 KGMRNAKDHMKYALL
-236 PKGILF
+236 PKGVLF

-260 LARAMQ
+260 LVNAMQ

-304 PCTGLPNPSKGI
+304 PCTGLPNPSKGV

-352 ADEFPERFF
+352 ADKFPERFF

-381 IRPVVAIYSSFLQR
+381 LRPVVAIYSSFLQR
-395 AYDQIIEDVCIQN
+395 AYDQILEDVCIQK

-471 YPRGECPLD
+471 YPRGECPIN
-480 SDHAVDSNFSSGN
+480 SDTSVDSNFSSEN
-493 TLTDLTKEVTDLT
+493 AVTELT
-506 KYATERYFLGQ
+506 KYATERYCSGQ

-530 AKEIR
+530 AKDIR
-535 KILEDKG
+535 GILEDKG

-552 VKPIDLSEL
+552 VKPIDLSQF
-561 DDKAGLIVTLEDGTV
+561 DDKSGLIVTLEDGTL
-576 NGGFGEQFCSKLYTQ
+576 NGGFGEQFSSMLFTQ
-591 KIDANAFKNTQTSSI
+591 KIDTDAFENSQTSLI
-606 VKSKYNNKIIT
+606 VKNEYNNKIIT

-627 GDVKS
+627 GDLKS
-632 LEKKYSLDVESIAT
+632 LEKKYSLDAKSIAEA
-646 NIEKR
+646 IKSK
-651 YNKLNLDR
+651 YNELNLKR

>member
-9 DFPKDLKN
+9 DFPKDLKK

-33 LIEKISKTGGH
+33 LIEKVSKTGGH

-62 NSPKDKLIW
+62 NSPKDKMIW

-101 FPKVCESPHD
+101 FPKICESPHD

-122 SLAMGMAVSRDLKHD
+122 SLAMGMAVSRDVKHD
-137 DYSIVAI
+137 DYNIVAI

-153 LAFEGLNNMSE
+153 LAFEGLNNISE

-179 ISPNVGGLAKHLR
+179 ISPNIGGLAKHLR

-206 AKKVVDLPYIGDSLY
+206 ARKVVDVPYIGDSLY
-221 KSLRNAKEHMKYALL
+221 KGMRNAKDHMKYALL
-236 PKGILF
+236 PKGVLF

-260 LARAMQ
+260 LVNAMQ

-304 PCTGLPNPSKGI
+304 PCTGLPNPSKGV

-352 ADEFPERFF
+352 ADKFPERFF

-381 IRPVVAIYSSFLQR
+381 LRPVVAIYSSFLQR
-395 AYDQIIEDVCIQN
+395 AYDQILEDVCIQK

-450 EKQLREAFRIAYS
+450 ENQLREAFRIAYS

-471 YPRGECPLD
+471 YPRGECPIN
-480 SDHAVDSNFSSGN
+480 SDTSVDSNFSSEN
-493 TLTDLTKEVTDLT
+493 AVTELT
-506 KYATERYFLGQ
+506 KYATERYCSGQ

-530 AKEIR
+530 AKDIR
-535 KILEDKG
+535 GILEDKG

-552 VKPIDLSEL
+552 VKPIDLSQF
-561 DDKAGLIVTLEDGTV
+561 DDKSGLIVTLEDGTL
-576 NGGFGEQFCSKLYTQ
+576 NGGFGEQFSSMLFTQ
-591 KIDANAFKNTQTSSI
+591 KIDTDAFENSQTSLI
-606 VKSKYNNKIIT
+606 VKNEYNNKIIT

-627 GDVKS
+627 GDLKS
-632 LEKKYSLDVESIAT
+632 LEKKYSLDAKSIAEA
-646 NIEKR
+646 IKSK
-651 YNKLNLDR
+651 YNELNLKR

>member
-9 DFPKDLKN
+9 DFPKDLKK

-33 LIEKISKTGGH
+33 LIEKVSKTGGH

-62 NSPKDKLIW
+62 NSPKDKMIW

-101 FPKVCESPHD
+101 FPKICESPHD

-122 SLAMGMAVSRDLKHD
+122 SLAMGMAVSRDVKHD
-137 DYSIVAI
+137 DYNIVAI

-153 LAFEGLNNMSE
+153 LAFEGLNNISE

-179 ISPNVGGLAKHLR
+179 ISPNIGGLAKHLR

-206 AKKVVDLPYIGDSLY
+206 ARKVVDVPYIGDSLY
-221 KSLRNAKEHMKYALL
+221 KGMRNAKDHMKYALL
-236 PKGILF
+236 PKGVLF

-260 LARAMQ
+260 LVNAMQ

-304 PCTGLPNPSKGI
+304 PCTGLPNPSKGV

-352 ADEFPERFF
+352 ADKFPERFF

-381 IRPVVAIYSSFLQR
+381 LRPVVAIYSSFLQR
-395 AYDQIIEDVCIQN
+395 AYDQILEDVCIQK

-471 YPRGECPLD
+471 YPRGECPIN
-480 SDHAVDSNFSSGN
+480 SDTSVDSNFSSEN
-493 TLTDLTKEVTDLT
+493 AVTELT
-506 KYATERYFLGQ
+506 KYTTERYCSGQ

-530 AKEIR
+530 AKDIR
-535 KILEDKG
+535 GILEDKG

-552 VKPIDLSEL
+552 VKPIDLSQF
-561 DDKAGLIVTLEDGTV
+561 DDKSGLIVTLEDGTL
-576 NGGFGEQFCSKLYTQ
+576 NGGFGEQFSSMLFTQ
-591 KIDANAFKNTQTSSI
+591 KIDTDAFENSQTSLI
-606 VKSKYNNKIIT
+606 VKNEYNNKIIT

-627 GDVKS
+627 GDLKS
-632 LEKKYSLDVESIAT
+632 LEKKYSLDAKSIAEA
-646 NIEKR
+646 IKSK
-651 YNKLNLDR
+651 YNELNLKR

>member
-9 DFPKDLKN
+9 DFPKDLKK

-33 LIEKISKTGGH
+33 LIEKVSKTGGH

-62 NSPKDKLIW
+62 NSPKDKMIW

-101 FPKVCESPHD
+101 FPKICESPHD

-122 SLAMGMAVSRDLKHD
+122 SLAMGMAVSRDVKHD
-137 DYSIVAI
+137 DYNIVAI

-153 LAFEGLNNMSE
+153 LAFEGLNNISE

-179 ISPNVGGLAKHLR
+179 ISPNIGGLAKHLR

-206 AKKVVDLPYIGDSLY
+206 ARKVVDVPYIGDSLY
-221 KSLRNAKEHMKYALL
+221 KGMRNAKDHMKYALL
-236 PKGILF
+236 PKGVLF

-260 LARAMQ
+260 LVNAMQ

-304 PCTGLPNPSKGI
+304 PCTGLPNPSKGV

-352 ADEFPERFF
+352 ADKFPERFF

-381 IRPVVAIYSSFLQR
+381 LRPVVAIYSSFLQR
-395 AYDQIIEDVCIQN
+395 AYDQILEDVCIQK

-471 YPRGECPLD
+471 YPRGECPIN
-480 SDHAVDSNFSSGN
+480 SDTSVDSNFSSEN
-493 TLTDLTKEVTDLT
+493 AVTELT
-506 KYATERYFLGQ
+506 KYATERYCPGQ

-530 AKEIR
+530 AKDIR
-535 KILEDKG
+535 GILEDKG

-552 VKPIDLSEL
+552 VKPIDLSQF
-561 DDKAGLIVTLEDGTV
+561 DDKSGLIVTLEDGTL
-576 NGGFGEQFCSKLYTQ
+576 NGGFGEQFSSMLFTQ
-591 KIDANAFKNTQTSSI
+591 KIDTDAFENSQTSLI
-606 VKSKYNNKIIT
+606 VKNEYNNKIIT

-627 GDVKS
+627 GDLKS
-632 LEKKYSLDVESIAT
+632 LEKKYSLDAKSIAEA
-646 NIEKR
+646 IKSK
-651 YNKLNLDR
+651 YNELNLKR

>member
-9 DFPKDLKN
+9 DFPKDLKK

-33 LIEKISKTGGH
+33 LIEKVSKTGGH

-62 NSPKDKLIW
+62 NSPKDKMIW

-101 FPKVCESPHD
+101 FPKICESPHD

-122 SLAMGMAVSRDLKHD
+122 SLAMGMAVSRDVKHD
-137 DYSIVAI
+137 DYNIVAI

-153 LAFEGLNNMSE
+153 LAFEGLNNISE

-179 ISPNVGGLAKHLR
+179 ISPNIGGLAKHLR

-206 AKKVVDLPYIGDSLY
+206 ARKVVDVPYIGDSLY
-221 KSLRNAKEHMKYALL
+221 KGMRNAKDHMKYALL
-236 PKGILF
+236 PKGVLF

-260 LARAMQ
+260 LVNAMQ

-352 ADEFPERFF
+352 ADKFPERFF

-381 IRPVVAIYSSFLQR
+381 LRPVVAIYSSFLQR
-395 AYDQIIEDVCIQN
+395 AYDQILEDVCIQK

-471 YPRGECPLD
+471 YPRGECPIN
-480 SDHAVDSNFSSGN
+480 SDTSVDSNFSSEN
-493 TLTDLTKEVTDLT
+493 AVTELT
-506 KYATERYFLGQ
+506 KYATERYCSGQ

-530 AKEIR
+530 AKDIR
-535 KILEDKG
+535 GILEDKG

-552 VKPIDLSEL
+552 VKPIDLSQF
-561 DDKAGLIVTLEDGTV
+561 DDKSGLIVTLEDGTL
-576 NGGFGEQFCSKLYTQ
+576 NGGFGEQFSSMLFTQ
-591 KIDANAFKNTQTSSI
+591 KIDTDAFENSQTSLI
-606 VKSKYNNKIIT
+606 VKNEYNNKIIT

-627 GDVKS
+627 GDLKS
-632 LEKKYSLDVESIAT
+632 LEKKYSLDAKSIAEA
-646 NIEKR
+646 IKSK
-651 YNKLNLDR
+651 YNELNLKR

>member
-9 DFPKDLKN
+9 DFPKDLKK
-17 MTFDELD
+17 MTLDELD

-33 LIEKISKTGGH
+33 LIEKVSKTGGH

-122 SLAMGMAVSRDLKHD
+122 SLAMGMAVSRDVKHD
-137 DYSIVAI
+137 DYNIVAI

-153 LAFEGLNNMSE
+153 LAFEGLNNISE

-179 ISPNVGGLAKHLR
+179 ISPNIGGLAKHLR

-206 AKKVVDLPYIGDSLY
+206 ARKVVDVPYIGDSLY
-221 KSLRNAKEHMKYALL
+221 KGMRNAKDHMKYALL
-236 PKGILF
+236 PKGVLF

-260 LARAMQ
+260 LVNAMQ

-304 PCTGLPNPSKGI
+304 PCTGLPNPSKGV

-352 ADEFPERFF
+352 VDKFPERFF

-381 IRPVVAIYSSFLQR
+381 LRPVVAIYSSFLQR
-395 AYDQIIEDVCIQN
+395 AYDQILEDVCIQK

-471 YPRGECPLD
+471 YPRGECPIN
-480 SDHAVDSNFSSGN
+480 SDTSVDSNFSSEN
-493 TLTDLTKEVTDLT
+493 AVTELT
-506 KYATERYFLGQ
+506 KYATERYCSGQ

-530 AKEIR
+530 AKDIR
-535 KILEDKG
+535 GILEDKG

-552 VKPIDLSEL
+552 VKPIDLSQF
-561 DDKAGLIVTLEDGTV
+561 DDKSGLIVTLEDGTL
-576 NGGFGEQFCSKLYTQ
+576 NGGFGEQFSSMLFTQ
-591 KIDANAFKNTQTSSI
+591 KIDTDAFENSQTSLI
-606 VKSKYNNKIIT
+606 VKNEYNNKIIT

-627 GDVKS
+627 GDLKS
-632 LEKKYSLDVESIAT
+632 LEKKYSLDAKSIAEA
-646 NIEKR
+646 IKSK
-651 YNKLNLDR
+651 YNELNLKR

>member
-9 DFPKDLKN
+9 DFPKDLKK

-33 LIEKISKTGGH
+33 LIEKVSKTGGH
-44 LAPNLGVV
+44 LAPNFGVV

-122 SLAMGMAVSRDLKHD
+122 SLAMGMAVSRDVKHD
-137 DYSIVAI
+137 DYNIVAI

-153 LAFEGLNNMSE
+153 LAFEGLNNISE

-179 ISPNVGGLAKHLR
+179 ISPNIGGLAKHLR

-206 AKKVVDLPYIGDSLY
+206 ARKVVDVPYIGDSLY
-221 KSLRNAKEHMKYALL
+221 KGMRNAKDHMKYALL
-236 PKGILF
+236 PKGVLF

-260 LARAMQ
+260 LVNAMQ

-352 ADEFPERFF
+352 ADKFPERFF

-381 IRPVVAIYSSFLQR
+381 LRPVVAIYSSFLQR
-395 AYDQIIEDVCIQN
+395 AYDQILEDVCIQK

-471 YPRGECPLD
+471 YPRGECPIN
-480 SDHAVDSNFSSGN
+480 SDTSVDSNFSSEN
-493 TLTDLTKEVTDLT
+493 AVTELT
-506 KYATERYFLGQ
+506 KYATERYCSGQ

-530 AKEIR
+530 AKDIR
-535 KILEDKG
+535 GILEDKG

-552 VKPIDLSEL
+552 VKPIDLSQF
-561 DDKAGLIVTLEDGTV
+561 DDKSGLIVTLEDGTL
-576 NGGFGEQFCSKLYTQ
+576 NGGFGEQFSSMLFTQ
-591 KIDANAFKNTQTSSI
+591 KIDTDAFENSQTSLI
-606 VKSKYNNKIIT
+606 VKNEYNNKIIT

-627 GDVKS
+627 GDLKS
-632 LEKKYSLDVESIAT
+632 LEKKYSLDAKSIAEA
-646 NIEKR
+646 IKSK
-651 YNKLNLDR
+651 YNELNLKR

>member
-9 DFPKDLKN
+9 DFPKDLKK

-33 LIEKISKTGGH
+33 LIEKVSKTGGH

-62 NSPKDKLIW
+62 DSPKDKLIW

-101 FPKVCESPHD
+101 FPKICESPHD

-122 SLAMGMAVSRDLKHD
+122 SLAMGMAVSRDVKHD
-137 DYSIVAI
+137 DYNIVAI

-153 LAFEGLNNMSE
+153 LAFEGLNNISE

-179 ISPNVGGLAKHLR
+179 ISPNIGGLAKHLR

-206 AKKVVDLPYIGDSLY
+206 ARKVVDVPYIGDSLY
-221 KSLRNAKEHMKYALL
+221 KGMRNAKDHMKYALL
-236 PKGILF
+236 PKGVLF

-260 LARAMQ
+260 LVNAMQ

-304 PCTGLPNPSKGI
+304 PCTGLPNPSKDV

-352 ADEFPERFF
+352 ADKFPERFF

-381 IRPVVAIYSSFLQR
+381 LRPVVAIYSSFLQR
-395 AYDQIIEDVCIQN
+395 AYDQILEDVCIQK

-471 YPRGECPLD
+471 YPRGECPIN
-480 SDHAVDSNFSSGN
+480 SDTSVDSNFSSEN
-493 TLTDLTKEVTDLT
+493 AVTELT
-506 KYATERYFLGQ
+506 KYATERYCSGQ

-530 AKEIR
+530 AKDIR
-535 KILEDKG
+535 GILEDKG

-552 VKPIDLSEL
+552 VKPIDLSQF
-561 DDKAGLIVTLEDGTV
+561 DDKSGLIVTLEDGTL
-576 NGGFGEQFCSKLYTQ
+576 NGGFGEQFSSMLFTQ
-591 KIDANAFKNTQTSSI
+591 KIDTDAFENSQTSLI
-606 VKSKYNNKIIT
+606 VKNEYNNKIIT

-627 GDVKS
+627 GDLKS
-632 LEKKYSLDVESIAT
+632 LEKKYSLDAKSIAEA
-646 NIEKR
+646 IKSK
-651 YNKLNLDR
+651 YNELNLKR

>member
-9 DFPKDLKN
+9 DFPKDLKK

-33 LIEKISKTGGH
+33 LIEKVSKTGGH

-62 NSPKDKLIW
+62 NSPKDKMIW

-101 FPKVCESPHD
+101 FPKICESPHD

-122 SLAMGMAVSRDLKHD
+122 SLAMGMAVSRDVKHD
-137 DYSIVAI
+137 DYNIVAI

-153 LAFEGLNNMSE
+153 LAFEGLNNISE

-179 ISPNVGGLAKHLR
+179 ISPNIGGLAKHLR

-206 AKKVVDLPYIGDSLY
+206 ARKVVDVPYIGDSLY
-221 KSLRNAKEHMKYALL
+221 KGMRNAKDHMKYALL
-236 PKGILF
+236 PKGVLF

-260 LARAMQ
+260 LVNAMQ

-304 PCTGLPNPSKGI
+304 PCTGLPNPSKGV

-352 ADEFPERFF
+352 ADKFPERFF

-381 IRPVVAIYSSFLQR
+381 LRPVVAIYSSFLQR
-395 AYDQIIEDVCIQN
+395 AYDQILEDVCIQK

-471 YPRGECPLD
+471 YPRGECPIN
-480 SDHAVDSNFSSGN
+480 SDTSVDSNFSSEN
-493 TLTDLTKEVTDLT
+493 AVTELT
-506 KYATERYFLGQ
+506 KYATERYCSGQ

-530 AKEIR
+530 AKDIR
-535 KILEDKG
+535 GILEDKG

-552 VKPIDLSEL
+552 VKPIDLSQF
-561 DDKAGLIVTLEDGTV
+561 DDKSGLIVTLEDGTL
-576 NGGFGEQFCSKLYTQ
+576 NGGFGEQFSSMLFTQ
-591 KIDANAFKNTQTSSI
+591 KIDTDAFENSQTSLI
-606 VKSKYNNKIIT
+606 VKNEYNNKIIT

-627 GDVKS
+627 GDLKS
-632 LEKKYSLDVESIAT
+632 LEKKYSLDAKSIAESI
-646 NIEKR
+646 ERK
-651 YNKLNLDR
+651 YSELNLKR

>member
-9 DFPKDLKN
+9 DFPKDLKK
-17 MTFDELD
+17 MSFEELD
-24 LLSYQIRDF
+24 LLSYQIREF
-33 LIEKISKTGGH
+33 LIEKVSKTGGH

-62 NSPKDKLIW
+62 DSPQDKLIW

-86 AKGFDSLRQFGGMSG
+86 ARGFDSLRQFGGMSG
-101 FPKVCESPHD
+101 FPKISESPHD

-122 SLAMGMAVSRDLKHD
+122 SLAMGMSVSRDLNND
-137 DYSIVAI
+137 DYNIVAI

-153 LAFEGLNNMSE
+153 LAFEGLNNISD

-170 VILNDNGMS
+170 VVLNDNGMS
-179 ISPNVGGLAKHLR
+179 ISPNIGGLAKHLR

-197 NQYLNIKKT
+197 NPYLNIKKT
-206 AKKVVDLPYIGDSLY
+206 AKKVVGLPYIGDSLY
-221 KSLRNAKEHMKYALL
+221 KGMRNAKEHMKYALL
-236 PKGILF
+236 PKGVLF
-242 EELGLTYLGPVD
+242 EELGITYLGPIN
-254 GHNVEE
+254 GHNLEDLVD
-260 LARAMQ
+260 AMQ
-266 AAKKINGPV
+266 AAKKIDGPV

-295 KFHGIGSFN
+295 KFHGIGCFN
-304 PCTGLPNPSKGI
+304 PCTGLPNPSSGV
-316 SYSSIAGDEILSMA
+316 SYSSIAGDEILSIA
-330 KDHDDVVAV
+330 KDHDDIVAV

-352 ADEFPERFF
+352 ADRYPERFF

-381 IRPVVAIYSSFLQR
+381 LRPVVAIYSSFLQR

-435 YLSTMPNMTV
+435 YLSTMPNMTI

-450 EKQLREAFRIAYS
+450 EKQLREAFRTAYS

-471 YPRGECPLD
+471 YPRGACPLD
-480 SDHAVDSNFSSGN
+480 NDAITNTEMFSKDIGVSDP
-493 TLTDLTKEVTDLT
+493 T
-506 KYATERYFLGQ
+506 KYATERLYEGN
-517 DVDIWAVGRMQEK
+517 DIDIWAVGRMQEK

-535 KILEDKG
+535 NILTNNG
-542 MSVGIVNVKM
+542 LNVGIVNVKM
-552 VKPIDLSEL
+552 VKPIDISLY
-561 DDKAGLIVTLEDGTV
+561 DDKTKIIVSIEDGTLK
-576 NGGFGEQFCSKLYTQ
+576 GGFGEQLCSMIYSQ
-591 KIDANAFKNTQTSSI
+591 KIDGVTCENSQLSIQENTEYR
-606 VKSKYNNKIIT
+606 SKFIT
-617 IGWPDKFIEH
+617 VGWPDKFIEH
-627 GDVKS
+627 GDVNS
-632 LEKKYSLDVESIAT
+632 LEKKYSLDAESIADK
-646 NIEKR
+646 IQRK
-651 YNKLNLDR
+651 YNELNLDR

>member
-9 DFPKDLKN
+9 DFPKDLKK

-33 LIEKISKTGGH
+33 LIEKVSKTGGH

-62 NSPKDKLIW
+62 NSPKDKMIW

-101 FPKVCESPHD
+101 FPKICESPHD

-122 SLAMGMAVSRDLKHD
+122 SLAMGMAVSRDVKHD
-137 DYSIVAI
+137 DYNIVAI

-153 LAFEGLNNMSE
+153 LAFEGLNNISE

-179 ISPNVGGLAKHLR
+179 ISPNIGGLAKHLR

-206 AKKVVDLPYIGDSLY
+206 ARKVVDVPYIGDSLY
-221 KSLRNAKEHMKYALL
+221 KGMRNAKDHMKYALL
-236 PKGILF
+236 PKGVLF

-260 LARAMQ
+260 LVNAMQ

-304 PCTGLPNPSKGI
+304 PCTGLPNPSKGV

-352 ADEFPERFF
+352 ADKFPERFF

-381 IRPVVAIYSSFLQR
+381 LRPVVAIYSSFLQR
-395 AYDQIIEDVCIQN
+395 AYDQILEDVCIQK

-471 YPRGECPLD
+471 YPRGECPIN
-480 SDHAVDSNFSSGN
+480 SDTSVDSNFSSEN
-493 TLTDLTKEVTDLT
+493 AVTELT
-506 KYATERYFLGQ
+506 KYATERYCSGQ

-530 AKEIR
+530 AKDIR
-535 KILEDKG
+535 GILEDKG

-552 VKPIDLSEL
+552 VKPIDLSQF
-561 DDKAGLIVTLEDGTV
+561 DDKSGLIVTLEDGTL
-576 NGGFGEQFCSKLYTQ
+576 NGGFGEQFSSLLFTQ
-591 KIDANAFKNTQTSSI
+591 KIDTDAFENSQTSLI
-606 VKSKYNNKIIT
+606 VKNEYNNKIIT

-627 GDVKS
+627 GDLKS
-632 LEKKYSLDVESIAT
+632 LEEKYSLDAKSIAEA
-646 NIEKR
+646 IKSK
-651 YNKLNLDR
+651 YNELNLKR

>member
-9 DFPKDLKN
+9 DFPNDLKK
-17 MTFDELD
+17 MTFDDLD

-33 LIEKISKTGGH
+33 LIEKVSKTGGH

-62 NSPKDKLIW
+62 DSPKDKLIW

-86 AKGFDSLRQFGGMSG
+86 AKGFDSLRQYGGMSG

-122 SLAMGMAVSRDLKHD
+122 SLAMGMVVSRDLKHD
-137 DYSIVAI
+137 DYNIVAI

-153 LAFEGLNNMSE
+153 LAFEGLNNISE

-179 ISPNVGGLAKHLR
+179 ISPNIGGLAKHLR

-197 NQYLNIKKT
+197 NPYLNIKKT
-206 AKKVVDLPYIGDSLY
+206 AKKVVDVPYIGDSLY
-221 KSLRNAKEHMKYALL
+221 KGMRNAKDHMKYALL
-236 PKGILF
+236 PKGVLF

-260 LARAMQ
+260 LVNAMQ

-304 PCTGLPNPSKGI
+304 PCTGLPNPSKGV

-352 ADEFPERFF
+352 ADKYPERFF

-381 IRPVVAIYSSFLQR
+381 LRPVVAIYSSFLQR
-395 AYDQIIEDVCIQN
+395 AYDQIIEDVCIQK

-445 FTPNG
+445 FSPNG
-450 EKQLREAFRIAYS
+450 EKQLREAFQIAYS

-471 YPRGECPLD
+471 YPRGECPLN
-480 SDHAVDSNFSSGN
+480 SDAALEPNFSSEN
-493 TLTDLTKEVTDLT
+493 TAIDLT
-506 KYATERYFLGQ
+506 KYATERYCSGQ

-530 AKEIR
+530 AKDIR
-535 KILEDKG
+535 GILEDKG

-552 VKPIDLSEL
+552 VKPIDLSQF
-561 DDKAGLIVTLEDGTV
+561 DDKSGLIVTLEDGTL
-576 NGGFGEQFCSKLYTQ
+576 NGGFGEQFSSMLFTQ
-591 KIDANAFKNTQTSSI
+591 KIDTDAFENSQTSLI
-606 VKSKYNNKIIT
+606 VKNEYNNKIIT

-627 GDVKS
+627 GDLKS
-632 LEKKYSLDVESIAT
+632 LEKKYSLDAKSIAEA
-646 NIEKR
+646 IKSK
-651 YNKLNLDR
+651 YNELNLKR

>member
-9 DFPKDLKN
+9 DFPKDLKK
-17 MTFDELD
+17 MSFDEMD

-206 AKKVVDLPYIGDSLY
+206 VKKVVDLPYIGDSLY
-221 KSLRNAKEHMKYALL
+221 KSMRNAKDHMKYALL

-254 GHNVEE
+254 GHNIEE
-260 LARAMQ
+260 LVSAMQ
-266 AAKKINGPV
+266 SAKKINGPV

-304 PCTGLPNPSKGI
+304 PCTGLPNPSKGV

-330 KDHDDVVAV
+330 KDHDDIVAV

-395 AYDQIIEDVCIQN
+395 GYDQIIEDVCIQN

-480 SDHAVDSNFSSGN
+480 NNAVAEPNYISENPVS
-493 TLTDLTKEVTDLT
+493 DLT
-506 KYATERYFLGQ
+506 KYATERSFSGQ

-542 MSVGIVNVKM
+542 MSVGIINVKM

-561 DDKAGLIVTLEDGTV
+561 DNKAGLIVTLEDGTL
-576 NGGFGEQFCSKLYTQ
+576 NGGFGKQFCAKLYTQ
-591 KIDANAFKNTQTSSI
+591 RIDTDEL
-606 VKSKYNNKIIT
+606 NNLQASAKKHDKHLDSIIT

-632 LEKKYSLDVESIAT
+632 LEKKYSLDAESIAT

-651 YNKLNLDR
+651 YNELNLDR

>member
-9 DFPKDLKN
+9 DFPKDLKK

-33 LIEKISKTGGH
+33 LIEKVSKTGGH

-62 NSPKDKLIW
+62 DSPKDKLIW

-137 DYSIVAI
+137 DYNIVAI

-153 LAFEGLNNMSE
+153 LAFEGLNNISE

-179 ISPNVGGLAKHLR
+179 ISPNIGGLAKHLR

-206 AKKVVDLPYIGDSLY
+206 AKKVVDVPYIGDSLY
-221 KSLRNAKEHMKYALL
+221 KGMRNAKDHMKYALL
-236 PKGILF
+236 PKGVLF

-260 LARAMQ
+260 LVNAMQ

-295 KFHGIGSFN
+295 MFHGIGTFN
-304 PCTGLPNPSKGI
+304 PCTGLPIPSKGV

-330 KDHDDVVAV
+330 KEHDDVVAV

-352 ADEFPERFF
+352 ADKLPERFF

-381 IRPVVAIYSSFLQR
+381 LRPVVAIYSSFLQR
-395 AYDQIIEDVCIQN
+395 AYDQIIEDVCIQK

-450 EKQLREAFRIAYS
+450 EKRLREAFRIAYGF
-463 LKSPCAIR
+463 KSPCAIR
-471 YPRGECPLD
+471 YPRGECPLN
-480 SDHAVDSNFSSGN
+480 SDAALESHFSSEN
-493 TLTDLTKEVTDLT
+493 TAIDLT
-506 KYATERYFLGQ
+506 KYATERSFSGQ

-561 DDKAGLIVTLEDGTV
+561 DDKARLIVTLEDGTL
-576 NGGFGEQFCSKLYTQ
+576 NGGFGEQFCAKLYTQ
-591 KIDANAFKNTQTSSI
+591 RIDRDRFENNQTSLI
-606 VKSKYNNKIIT
+606 SKDEYNNKVIT

-627 GDVKS
+627 GDLKS
-632 LEKKYSLDVESIAT
+632 LEKKYSLDAESIAES
-646 NIEKR
+646 IERK
-651 YNKLNLDR
+651 YSELNLKR

>member
-9 DFPKDLKN
+9 DFPKDLKK

-33 LIEKISKTGGH
+33 LIEKVSKTGGH

-62 NSPKDKLIW
+62 NSPKDKMIW

-101 FPKVCESPHD
+101 FPKICESPHD

-122 SLAMGMAVSRDLKHD
+122 SLAMGMAVSRDVKHD
-137 DYSIVAI
+137 DYNIVAI

-153 LAFEGLNNMSE
+153 LAFEGLNNISE

-179 ISPNVGGLAKHLR
+179 ISPNIGGLAKHLR

-206 AKKVVDLPYIGDSLY
+206 ARKVVDVPYIGDSLY
-221 KSLRNAKEHMKYALL
+221 KGMRNAKDHMKYALL
-236 PKGILF
+236 PKGVLF

-260 LARAMQ
+260 LVNAMQ

-304 PCTGLPNPSKGI
+304 PCTGLPNPSKGV

-352 ADEFPERFF
+352 ADKFPERFF

-381 IRPVVAIYSSFLQR
+381 LRPVVAIYSSFLQR
-395 AYDQIIEDVCIQN
+395 AYDQILEDVCIQK

-471 YPRGECPLD
+471 YPRGECPIN
-480 SDHAVDSNFSSGN
+480 SDTSVDSNFSSEN
-493 TLTDLTKEVTDLT
+493 AVTELT
-506 KYATERYFLGQ
+506 KYATERYCSGQ

-530 AKEIR
+530 AKDIR
-535 KILEDKG
+535 GILEDKG

-552 VKPIDLSEL
+552 VKPIDLSQF
-561 DDKAGLIVTLEDGTV
+561 DDKSGLIVTLEDGTL
-576 NGGFGEQFCSKLYTQ
+576 NGGFGEQFCAKLYTQ
-591 KIDANAFKNTQTSSI
+591 RIDRDRFENNQTSLI
-606 VKSKYNNKIIT
+606 SKEEYNNKIIT

-627 GDVKS
+627 GDLKS
-632 LEKKYSLDVESIAT
+632 LEKKYSLDAKSIAEA
-646 NIEKR
+646 IKSK
-651 YNKLNLDR
+651 YNELNLKR

>member
-9 DFPKDLKN
+9 DFPNDLKK
-17 MTFDELD
+17 MTFDDLD

-33 LIEKISKTGGH
+33 LIEKVSKTGGH

-62 NSPKDKLIW
+62 DSPKDKLIW

-86 AKGFDSLRQFGGMSG
+86 AKGFDSLRQYGGMSG

-122 SLAMGMAVSRDLKHD
+122 SLAMGMVVSRDLKHD
-137 DYSIVAI
+137 DYNIVAI

-153 LAFEGLNNMSE
+153 LAFEGLNNISE

-179 ISPNVGGLAKHLR
+179 ISPNIGGLAKHLR

-197 NQYLNIKKT
+197 NPYLNIKKT
-206 AKKVVDLPYIGDSLY
+206 AKKVVDVPYIGDSLY
-221 KSLRNAKEHMKYALL
+221 KGMRNAKDHMKYALL
-236 PKGILF
+236 PKGVLF

-260 LARAMQ
+260 LVNAMQ

-304 PCTGLPNPSKGI
+304 PCTGLPNPSKGV

-352 ADEFPERFF
+352 ADKYPERFF

-381 IRPVVAIYSSFLQR
+381 LRPVVAIYSSFLQR
-395 AYDQIIEDVCIQN
+395 AYDQIIEDVCIQK

-445 FTPNG
+445 FSPNG
-450 EKQLREAFRIAYS
+450 EKQLREAFQIAYS

-471 YPRGECPLD
+471 YPRGECPLN
-480 SDHAVDSNFSSGN
+480 SDTSVDSNFSSEN
-493 TLTDLTKEVTDLT
+493 AVTELT
-506 KYATERYFLGQ
+506 KYATERYCSGQ

-530 AKEIR
+530 AKDIR
-535 KILEDKG
+535 GILEDKG

-552 VKPIDLSEL
+552 VKPIDLSQF
-561 DDKAGLIVTLEDGTV
+561 DDKSGLIVTLEDGTL
-576 NGGFGEQFCSKLYTQ
+576 NGGFGEQFSSMLFTQ
-591 KIDANAFKNTQTSSI
+591 KIDTDAFENSQTSLI
-606 VKSKYNNKIIT
+606 VKNEYNNKIIT

-627 GDVKS
+627 GDLKS
-632 LEKKYSLDVESIAT
+632 LEKKYSLDAKSIAEA
-646 NIEKR
+646 IKSK
-651 YNKLNLDR
+651 YNELNLKR